1 MGELSMTAEQ
11 MHFDAPGPGSW
22 ELDAVHF
29 PRPATAYWAKMHPAP
44 FARGFGELAAN
55 YGLPFLTREVAY
67 LNGFMYGTIRPL
79 QPEEVPQR
87 FARAEEVFEKR
98 FWRDQLRE
106 WDETCKPRSIEKHRA
121 LQAVDPD
128 RLPVEELVSH
138 LRQCA
143 DHHAEM
149 IFQHMRFTAAATVP
163 TGDLLVHVM
172 EWTGLPPAKLLGMMR
187 GFAPVSR
194 GQSAQLDKLIATVRQ
209 DPAVLTL
216 LESEGE
222 PGKVLDELRE
232 LPSDAGQAMASY
244 LDFAGY
250 RLLDGFDISGRF
262 ALEMPD
268 ALLRAIRSSVAATA
282 VEGSDVEDLV
292 SEVRSQ
298 VPDKNRQE
306 FTALLAEARITYRIR
321 DERGVFSD
329 IWASGLMRRAA
340 LAAGRRVLDKGGVN
354 DPEHFVHA
362 DLDEMVSLL
371 LGQGGP
377 SADELETRFEHHS
390 TRTAKEAPGYL
401 GDPPQPP
408 PDPAGLPP
416 GAARMMRAFGFSI
429 GNMFANSEEEHE
441 GALIKGLAASG
452 GVFEGV
458 VRRVSSRADFDR
470 IQQGDVLVTEST
482 TEAFNILLPLLGAII
497 TDSGGL
503 LSHAAIVAREYG
515 IPGVV
520 GTRDATSRIA
530 EGTRVRVDGDA
541 GEVTVYA

>member
-1 MGELSMTAEQ
+1 MTAAQ
-11 MHFDAPGPGSW
+11 MQFEVPGPGSW

-29 PRPATAYWAKMHPAP
+29 PRPATAYWADMHSAP
-44 FARGFGELAAN
+44 FAKGFAELAAN
-55 YGLPFLTREVAY
+55 YGLPFLTRDVVY
-67 LNGFMYGTIRPL
+67 VNGFMYGTVRDLDPAEIPG
-79 QPEEVPQR
+79 R
-87 FARAEEVFEKR
+87 FARAQEVFDRR
-98 FWRDQLRE
+98 FWRDQLSE
-106 WDETCKPRSIEKHRA
+106 WDQVCKPRSIEKHRT

-128 RLPVEELVSH
+128 RLPVEELASY
-138 LRQCA
+138 LRQCR
-143 DHHAEM
+143 DHHADM

-172 EWTGLPPAKLLGMMR
+172 EWTGLPPAKLLTMLR
-187 GFAPVSR
+187 GSAPVSR
-194 GQSAQLDKLIATVRQ
+194 GQSVQLDRLIATVRQ
-209 DPAVLTL
+209 DPAARSL
-216 LESEGE
+216 LENDHVE
-222 PGKVLDELRE
+222 PGKVLDELRD
-232 LPSDAGQAMASY
+232 LPSDAGRAMASY

-268 ALLRAIRSSVAATA
+268 ALLRAIRSSVAGTAT
-282 VEGSDVEDLV
+282 EGSDVEDLV

-298 VPDKNRQE
+298 VPDQHRSAFND
-306 FTALLAEARITYRIR
+306 LLAEARLTYRIR
-321 DERGVFSD
+321 DERGVYSD

-340 LAAGRRVLDKGGVN
+340 LAAGRRVAEHEGVH
-354 DPEHFVHA
+354 DPEHLVHA
-362 DLDEMVSLL
+362 TTEEMVSLV

-377 SADELETRFEHHS
+377 SADELEARFEHHG
-390 TRTAKEAPGYL
+390 TRTAKEAPTHL
-401 GDPPQPP
+401 GDEPTPP
-408 PDPAGLPP
+408 PDPSGLPP
-416 GAARMMRAFGFSI
+416 GAARMLRALGFSM

-441 GALIKGLAASG
+441 ESVIKGLPASG

-482 TEAFNILLPLLGAII
+482 TEAFNILLPLLGAIV

-520 GTRDATSRIA
+520 GTRDATQRIS
-530 EGTRVRVDGDA
+530 EGARVRVDGDA
-541 GEVTVYA
+541 GEVTVRA